1 MEKSAAK
8 KALLIMTVLLLTL
21 SLGVI
26 LFGCNDFGALDE
38 INGGEDGKIS
48 SSQNPSSGKT
58 TYNSYTVTTE
68 VGTPSE
74 VYTEY
79 SDMVADVVNTVVV
92 VYVKTSS
99 DSDWVSNGA
108 GVFYGGAADSEGN
121 KATLIITCCHVID
134 SATEVLV
141 AINTGD
147 TDPSNDRQEV
157 AEVVGMDDVSDVA
170 VLKIDG
176 EYDIAKLRNTDEA
189 PIALGEKATA
199 IGNPLGAGISV
210 TQGIISGTS
219 KSVSMDGITM
229 TLLQTDAAVNGGNS
243 GGALFDAQGY
253 LIGMVNAKSSGEN
266 IEGMGYAIPVYD
278 VMYNANSLIST
289 SGNPEY
295 SGLGYIDGEIR
306 LGATFALLNAAQV
319 SANFPSIPSTPG
331 EGEYY
336 YYVNSS
342 ASEISAYGSIAKSG
356 QAGAMAGN
364 IIKSVTVNGETKTFN
379 ESFQLEDL
387 LNSVRIGDTVTFNL
401 IVRERHSAGIF
412 QTYYTYSEST
422 SNVTM
427 YQYVYGGAIAS

>member
-48 SSQNPSSGKT
+48 SSQNPSSEKT

-108 GVFYGGAADSEGN
+108 GVFYGDATDSEGN

-147 TDPSNDRQEV
+147 TDPSNDRQKV

-401 IVRERHSAGIF
+401 IVRERHSVGIF

>member
-1 MEKSAAK
+1 MEKFAAK

-26 LFGCNDFGALDE
+26 LFGCNDSGALDE

-48 SSQNPSSGKT
+48 SSQNPSSGNT

-108 GVFYGGAADSEGN
+108 GVFYGDATDSEGN

-342 ASEISAYGSIAKSG
+342 ASEMSAYGSIAKSG
-356 QAGAMAGN
+356 QTGAMAGN

-422 SNVTM
+422 SNITM